1 MSRRPQA
8 SPAVGCQLENSIGT
22 EIKNIMCASAG
33 EIRITY
39 QNRGAEMFD
48 LTINAVEKQQFLVN
62 MSDNPFTLP
71 DNMAQLGI
79 IENEIYTPLTGALRN
94 QVSLTEGALE
104 KSIVDLNA
112 EMTDLMQVQRQYQFQ
127 SRAVSMA
134 NQMMGL
140 VNGIR

>member
-1 MSRRPQA
+1 MLDANEQI
-8 SPAVGCQLENSIGT
+8 LIGT

-33 EIRITY
+33 EIRAIY

-48 LTINAVEKQQFLVN
+48 LTINSVEKPQFLVN

>member
-1 MSRRPQA
+1 
-8 SPAVGCQLENSIGT
+8 
-22 EIKNIMCASAG
+22 MCASAG

-48 LTINAVEKQQFLVN
+48 LTINSVEKQQFLVN

>member
-1 MSRRPQA
+1 MLDANEQI
-8 SPAVGCQLENSIGT
+8 LIGT
-22 EIKNIMCASAG
+22 GIKNIMCASAG
-33 EIRITY
+33 EIRAIY

-48 LTINAVEKQQFLVN
+48 LTINSVGKPQFLVN